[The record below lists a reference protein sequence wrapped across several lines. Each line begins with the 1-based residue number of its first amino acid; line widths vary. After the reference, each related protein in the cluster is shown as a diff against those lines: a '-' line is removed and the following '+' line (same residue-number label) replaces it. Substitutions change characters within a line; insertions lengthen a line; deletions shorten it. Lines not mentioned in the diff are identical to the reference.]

1 MAQVILQGDAAK
13 LHQFLKETVARRRV
27 LGLEVAPEPIV
38 GPEPAEPAAEPEK
51 PAKKP
56 KKQAEE

>member
-27 LGLEVAPEPIV
+27 LGLEVAPEPA
-38 GPEPAEPAAEPEK
+38 AEPIAPEAEPEK
-51 PAKKP
+51 PAKKH